1 MGPSSR
7 SSTWHSSNSQRPAVL
22 DGLRSVFGRPLFLL
36 LAVGVAGAVLVLT
49 TWLPNL
55 GLVSQIALSGSASVA
70 DKARILFALTGSLAT
85 NFTAFS
91 AVATIAVAAL
101 FGANVA
107 AIVYLFRQQRRGSAM
122 SGSTHATTSLAGLV
136 SGILGVGCAACG
148 TLVLGPLLSFMGGAT
163 LVGLLPFAGEELTV
177 LGIALLAASLLVT
190 AKRIAQPVSCPI
202 DSGPQLH

>member
-107 AIVYLFRQQRRGSAM
+107 AIVYLIRQQRRGSAM

>member
-107 AIVYLFRQQRRGSAM
+107 AIVYLIRQQRRGSAM

-190 AKRIAQPVSCPI
+190 VRRIAQPVSCPI